1 MGPPQGSR
9 ARAPY
14 VSGVICAEVSGHALG
29 AGDALTALPAS
40 ARHASEGR
48 ALRYG
53 VAVGDVKKILDL
65 PRENPHNS

>member
-1 MGPPQGSR
+1 M
-9 ARAPY
+9 
-14 VSGVICAEVSGHALG
+14 ICAEVSGHALG